1 MNTGTRPLVGVGI
14 LITKDEK
21 ILMGKRKN
29 AHGDGTWA
37 PPGGHLEYGETP
49 QECARREVREETGLL
64 VKNMQWVT
72 FTNDIFADAH
82 KQYIT
87 LYFVTE
93 YISGTP
99 TILEPDKCTAL
110 AWFSFHELPSPLFLS
125 FENFL
130 KQNILHS
137 FAYHDIIRAQ
147 SAKSMAT
154 L

>member
-1 MNTGTRPLVGVGI
+1 MTSSIRPLVGVGV
-14 LITKDEK
+14 LITKDAK

-49 QECARREVREETGLL
+49 QEGAQRDVREETGLIVNTMRWL
-64 VKNMQWVT
+64 T
-72 FTNDIFADAH
+72 FTNDMFTEAK

-99 TILEPDKCTAL
+99 QILEPDKCTAL
-110 AWFSFHELPSPLFLS
+110 AWFAFDELPSPLFLS
-125 FENFL
+125 FQNFL
-130 KQNILHS
+130 KQNIITS
-137 FAYHDIIRAQ
+137 FSYPDIIRNQ
-147 SAKSMAT
+147 STKNMT

>member
-1 MNTGTRPLVGVGI
+1 MNSSVRPLVGVGV
-14 LITKDEK
+14 LVTKDAK

-49 QECARREVREETGLL
+49 EEGARREVQEETGLIVATMRWL
-64 VKNMQWVT
+64 T
-72 FTNDIFADAH
+72 FTNDIFTEAK

-87 LYFVTE
+87 LYFVAE

-99 TILEPDKCTAL
+99 QILEPEKCTAL
-110 AWFSFHELPSPLFLS
+110 DWFSFDELPSPLFLS
-125 FENFL
+125 FQNFL
-130 KQNILHS
+130 NQKIITS
-137 FAYHDIIRAQ
+137 FSYPAIIHNQRA
-147 SAKSMAT
+147 KNMT

>member
-1 MNTGTRPLVGVGI
+1 MMSSVRPLVGVGV
-14 LITKDEK
+14 LITKDAK

-49 QECARREVREETGLL
+49 QEGAQREVREETGLIVNTMRWL
-64 VKNMQWVT
+64 T
-72 FTNDIFADAH
+72 FTNDMFIEAK

-99 TILEPDKCTAL
+99 QILEPDKCTAL
-110 AWFSFHELPSPLFLS
+110 AWFAFDELPSPLFLS
-125 FENFL
+125 FQNFL
-130 KQNILHS
+130 KQNIITS
-137 FAYHDIIRAQ
+137 FSYPDIIRNQ
-147 SAKSMAT
+147 STKNMT

>member
-1 MNTGTRPLVGVGI
+1 MTSSIRPLVGVGV
-14 LITKDEK
+14 LITKDAK

-49 QECARREVREETGLL
+49 QEGAQREVREETGLIVNTMRWL
-64 VKNMQWVT
+64 T
-72 FTNDIFADAH
+72 FTNDMFTEAK

-99 TILEPDKCTAL
+99 QILEPDKCTAL
-110 AWFSFHELPSPLFLS
+110 AWFAFDELPSPLFLS
-125 FENFL
+125 FQNFL
-130 KQNILHS
+130 KQNIITS
-137 FAYHDIIRAQ
+137 FSYPDIIRNQ
-147 SAKSMAT
+147 STKNMT

>member
-1 MNTGTRPLVGVGI
+1 MTSSVRPLVGVGV
-14 LITKDEK
+14 LITKDAK

-49 QECARREVREETGLL
+49 QEGAQREVREETGLIVNTMRWL
-64 VKNMQWVT
+64 T
-72 FTNDIFADAH
+72 FTNDMFTEAK

-99 TILEPDKCTAL
+99 QILEPDKCTAL
-110 AWFSFHELPSPLFLS
+110 AWFAFDELPSPLFLS
-125 FENFL
+125 FQNFL
-130 KQNILHS
+130 KQNIITS
-137 FAYHDIIRAQ
+137 FSYPDIIRNQ
-147 SAKSMAT
+147 STKNMT